1 MTDESD
7 IDESKE
13 SDLGDMEMERY
24 AVSET
29 ASPLEKPAQ
38 FMPAQAFPDLR
49 TVFLDAVFG
58 F

>member
-7 IDESKE
+7 INESKE

-24 AVSET
+24 PVSDAT
-29 ASPLEKPAQ
+29 SPLKKPAQ
-38 FMPAQAFPDLR
+38 LMPAQAFPDLR
-49 TVFLDAVFG
+49 TFFLDAVFG